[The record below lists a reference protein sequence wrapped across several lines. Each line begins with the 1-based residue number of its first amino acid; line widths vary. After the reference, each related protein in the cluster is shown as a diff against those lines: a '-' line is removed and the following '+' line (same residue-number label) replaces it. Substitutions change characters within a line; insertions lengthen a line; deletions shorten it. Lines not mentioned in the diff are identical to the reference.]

1 MKNIFLIIML
11 MFNYAYGQPDLK
23 RGLVAY
29 FPFNGNTKDESGNKH
44 HATPSNIVYTSDRH
58 GNSGSACYFNGTNAF
73 AELPKHKSYNFSDN
87 SNFSIS
93 VWISP
98 DAGNKW
104 PAQAIIVKSPPHYDF
119 TQSVWDYGVYLLNYR
134 GMSGFG
140 YNHILNG
147 KSIFNSKTCWYNI
160 IITYSSGVWKM
171 YINGLEESSSAYR
184 RNTITHDPES
194 VLVFGKKGAS
204 DGDYFKGKMDDARIY
219 NRILTKEEINLL
231 AANPCFKPD
240 CSVEKVSANFSFD
253 ISNCNNANFK
263 LQGHNHRLFSDVK
276 WFFGD
281 GSNSRKKSPV
291 HFYKKPGAYTVSAIT
306 TSKNGCL
313 DTFSRQVNIKFLKT
327 DFVVSEEDAP
337 GEILF
342 KAKANGP
349 RYTWNLGDSSVINNE
364 TIVRHTYR
372 SSGEYTAML
381 FAENNSGCKDTVVH
395 QLRIDLPPNDL
406 PDAPLQQYEVT
417 QVAEDAVQPIIENRE
432 TDIVRSLDINEDSVQ
447 IAIYDNGVIDGDSI
461 TLIYDGMIILSRQ
474 VLKREPLLLKLAVGS
489 MQETHLLKM
498 YAENLGTIPP
508 NTALMVIRDGE
519 NRHDIYVSSNATSN
533 GSVLFRR
540 RR

>member
-1 MKNIFLIIML
+1 MKQACLLIFLILPSFL
-11 MFNYAYGQPDLK
+11 MGYCQSNGPSQNLIP
-23 RGLVAY
+23 
-29 FPFNGNTKDESGNKH
+29 NGNFNKGNTGFFSSYKFT
-44 HATPSNIVYTSDRH
+44 ASNTTEGEYYIGTAPSNWYHLHYPCGDHSTGYGSMLLVNGAPEPNQVVWETTVQVKEKTDYLFSLWITSISRPNP
-58 GNSGSACYFNGTNAF
+58 GMMALMINGKQVGSLIKA
-73 AELPKHKSYNFSDN
+73 N
-87 SNFSIS
+87 SNTCDWQQFSAAWSSDIQKTAKIS
-93 VWISP
+93 IVNKNTVRY
-98 DAGNKW
+98 GNDFALDDLLFVEQQAKPTTVDCSLKI
-104 PAQAIIVKSPPHYDF
+104 PARFKF
-119 TQSVWDYGVYLLNYR
+119 TVSQCSRVSFLLNTANI
-134 GMSGFG
+134 SG
-140 YNHILNG
+140 L
-147 KSIFNSKTCWYNI
+147 SK
-160 IITYSSGVWKM
+160 ITW
-171 YINGLEESSSAYR
+171 N
-184 RNTITHDPES
+184 
-194 VLVFGKKGAS
+194 
-204 DGDYFKGKMDDARIY
+204 
-219 NRILTKEEINLL
+219 
-231 AANPCFKPD
+231 
-240 CSVEKVSANFSFD
+240 
-253 ISNCNNANFK
+253 
-263 LQGHNHRLFSDVK
+263 
-276 WFFGD
+276 FGD
-281 GSNSRKKSPV
+281 GSKSSKKSPV